1 MRNRWQLRVARRYR
15 GTKRRALGFEPPLG
29 LREEA
34 TSPLFYSV
42 IIQTDTQLG
51 YKVPVCSAGV
61 RGFAVFFILL
71 DFFSYYKA
79 KKTGTWRAKGSG
91 QIGVLPVRVYISFI
105 HLDAFRCPAD
115 LAAWVIM
122 GDGRCLESKA

>member
-1 MRNRWQLRVARRYR
+1 MWPGATEGRSAEPWAYVRRLLPLCFTRSSYR
-15 GTKRRALGFEPPLG
+15 
-29 LREEA
+29 
-34 TSPLFYSV
+34 
-42 IIQTDTQLG
+42 QTRSSDT
-51 YKVPVCSAGV
+51 KVPVCSAGV

-71 DFFSYYKA
+71 DFFSFYKA